1 MKSRKVQEIPK
12 AQREKG
18 YEKPE
23 SAGNTQGAAGK
34 RVWRP
39 KRIGNT
45 QGAAETRGWDTKNKY
60 STQTKKKNMK
70 K

>member
-1 MKSRKVQEIPK
+1 MLSCVLKENDIHKISVLR
-12 AQREKG
+12 G
-18 YEKPE
+18 YEKLE
-23 SAGNTQGAAGK
+23 SA
-34 RVWRP
+34 
-39 KRIGNT
+39 GNT

>member
-1 MKSRKVQEIPK
+1 MEAEKCRKYPGRSGKKGIE
-12 AQREKG
+12 AEKDRN
-18 YEKPE
+18 
-23 SAGNTQGAAGK
+23 A
-34 RVWRP
+34 
-39 KRIGNT
+39 

>member
-12 AQREKG
+12 AQQQEG
-18 YEKPE
+18 
-23 SAGNTQGAAGK
+23 
-34 RVWRP
+34 VWRP
-39 KRIGNT
+39 KRIENT
-45 QGAAETRGWDTKNKY
+45 QGTPETRGWDTKNKY

>member
-12 AQREKG
+12 AQRQEGYGAEKDRK
-18 YEKPE
+18 Y
-23 SAGNTQGAAGK
+23 QG
-34 RVWRP
+34 
-39 KRIGNT
+39 T
-45 QGAAETRGWDTKNKY
+45 AETRGWDTKNKY

>member
-12 AQREKG
+12 AQRQEG
-18 YEKPE
+18 
-23 SAGNTQGAAGK
+23 
-34 RVWRP
+34 VWRP

-70 K
+70 NECGTVHSFWQK

>member
-1 MKSRKVQEIPK
+1 LR
-12 AQREKG
+12 G

-23 SAGNTQGAAGK
+23 SAGNTRGAAGEK
-34 RVWRP
+34 VWRP

>member
-1 MKSRKVQEIPK
+1 MSLIVLNNI
-12 AQREKG
+12 
-18 YEKPE
+18 
-23 SAGNTQGAAGK
+23 GADGL
-34 RVWRP
+34 RVFMS

>member
-1 MKSRKVQEIPK
+1 LR
-12 AQREKG
+12 G

-23 SAGNTQGAAGK
+23 SAGNTQGAAAEK
-34 RVWRP
+34 VWRP
-39 KRIGNT
+39 KSAENT

>member
-1 MKSRKVQEIPK
+1 LR
-12 AQREKG
+12 G

-23 SAGNTQGAAGK
+23 SAGNTQGAAAAS
-34 RVWRP
+34 VWD
-39 KRIGNT
+39 I
-45 QGAAETRGWDTKNKY
+45 KNKY

>member
-1 MKSRKVQEIPK
+1 MQEIPGRSGRK
-12 AQREKG
+12 GMEAEKCRK
-18 YEKPE
+18 YP
-23 SAGNTQGAAGK
+23 GAAAG

-45 QGAAETRGWDTKNKY
+45 QGTAETRGWDTKNKY